1 MQLPARKRADTTDD
15 CSGSV
20 ASGRHRGR
28 IDGIKV
34 FSAYRHEERNQLGR
48 VIGQWLDE
56 NDDVDVVETIVTQS
70 SGSGF
75 HCVTITLLCSV
86 AGCADQREK
95 RIAESSASPVFPDRP
110 DRPDRDS
117 IRFAIQSVIDRL
129 EGVNR
134 DVGTALSRISSSAA
148 ARDAVGE
155 MNVERLQDAATVL
168 AAALEDLSHA

>member
-1 MQLPARKRADTTDD
+1 M
-15 CSGSV
+15 
-20 ASGRHRGR
+20 
-28 IDGIKV
+28 KV

-48 VIGQWLDE
+48 SIGQWLDD

-86 AGCADQREK
+86 AGCSDRPEE
-95 RIAESSASPVFPDRP
+95 RIAESSASFVSPE
-110 DRPDRDS
+110 RPDRDS
-117 IRFAIQSVIDRL
+117 TRFAIQSVIDRL
-129 EGVNR
+129 EGVKR
-134 DVGTALSRISSSAA
+134 DVGTALSRVSSSVV
-148 ARDAVGE
+148 ARDAIGE